1 MEIFK
6 SSLQSYLGIDIN
18 PSSVKVVE
26 LKKHGNKVALA
37 TYGFSEHFS
46 ENVSKDSAVIDPH
59 RTSELIKNICQ
70 KSHVSSNMA
79 LASLPTFAVFSSIIN
94 INHSVNKKDMEAAI
108 NWEAKKVIPLPLQDI
123 VLDWQMIDEAATT
136 PTTNGVSGHRVLL
149 TGAPKTLIQNY
160 VSAFK
165 NAQLNLL
172 SLETEIFA
180 LIRSLLGNDR
190 SSVMIVQLGST
201 TTNIFVVDKSVP
213 VINRSI
219 AVGGI
224 NITQAIAAHLNM
236 TMAQAEQF
244 KYDLMHNDQQGDA
257 AKLPAMILEVISP
270 IINEIKYILE
280 IFGNKDNRRIEKI
293 ILTGGGALLPG
304 LTTHLSES
312 FNMNAIVGDPWF
324 RVAYPYELKPIL
336 DKIGPRLAVA
346 IGLAMREFDHK

>member
-6 SSLQSYLGIDIN
+6 SSLQSYLGVDIN
-18 PSSVKVVE
+18 PLSVKIVE

-37 TYGFSEHFS
+37 TYGFSERFN
-46 ENVSKDSAVIDPH
+46 ETASKESGNLDIRLA
-59 RTSELIKNICQ
+59 SELVKNICL
-70 KSHVSSNMA
+70 KAHVSSNLA
-79 LASLPTFAVFSSIIN
+79 LASLPTFSVFSSIIN
-94 INHSVNKKDMEAAI
+94 VNHSVNKKDVEAAI

-123 VLDWQMIDEAATT
+123 VLDWQMIDEGPAIPAGG
-136 PTTNGVSGHRVLL
+136 NRVLL

-160 VSAFK
+160 VSVFK

-190 SSVMIVQLGST
+190 SPVMIVQMGST

-219 AVGGI
+219 AMGGI
-224 NITQAIAAHLNM
+224 HITQSIASNLNM
-236 TMAQAEQF
+236 SVAQAEQF
-244 KYDLMHNDQQGDA
+244 KYDLMHNDQQGEA
-257 AKLPAMILEVISP
+257 GKLPAMIVDTISP
-270 IINEIKYILE
+270 VVNEIKYILE
-280 IFGNKDNRRIEKI
+280 IFGNKDNRRVEKI

-304 LTTHLSES
+304 LTTHLSEQ
-312 FNMNAIVGDPWF
+312 FNVNTIVGDPWF

>member
-18 PSSVKVVE
+18 ASSVKVVE

-46 ENVSKDSAVIDPH
+46 EVMPKESAPLDIRKSSD
-59 RTSELIKNICQ
+59 LIKSICQ
-70 KSHVSSNMA
+70 KAHTSTNLA
-79 LASLPTFAVFSSIIN
+79 LASLPTFSVFSSIIN
-94 INHSVNKKDMEAAI
+94 INNSVNKKDIEAAI

-123 VLDWQMIDEAATT
+123 VIDWQMVDEAAATA
-136 PTTNGVSGHRVLL
+136 GGHKVLL
-149 TGAPKTLIQNY
+149 TGAPKNLIQNY
-160 VSAFK
+160 VGIFK
-165 NAQLNLL
+165 TAQLNLL

-180 LIRSLLGNDR
+180 LIRSLVGNDR
-190 SSVMIVQLGST
+190 SSIMIVQLGST
-201 TTNIFVVDKSVP
+201 TTNIFVVDKTVP

-224 NITQAIAAHLNM
+224 NITQSVASHLNM
-236 TMAQAEQF
+236 TLAQAEQF
-244 KYDLMHNDQQGDA
+244 KYDLMYNGEGENIE
-257 AKLPAMILEVISP
+257 KLPAMIIEAFNP
-270 IINEIKYILE
+270 IVNEIKYILE
-280 IFGNKDNRRIEKI
+280 VFGNKDNRRVEKI

-304 LTTHLSES
+304 LTNYLSEE
-312 FNMNAIVGDPWF
+312 FNLNVIVGDPWF
-324 RVAYPYELKPIL
+324 RVAYPFELKPIL